1 MLQNDNEQ
9 ISPIPSASWREVVS
23 RLIKSEMSKRKIKYD
38 DLSRLLEE
46 LGTKQTAANLRNKI
60 NRGIMGADLLIQ
72 LVLVLNLQHLTP
84 DMIREI
90 LETVDE

>member
-1 MLQNDNEQ
+1 MLQNDSEQ

-90 LETVDE
+90 LATVDE